1 LDWKWEVVF
10 PEDWCVGE
18 VSPGC
23 CVEQYVWSS
32 SVVVL
37 PALWK
42 TRRDDIIS
50 RELLQPAKYEQQ

>member
-10 PEDWCVGE
+10 LEDWCVGE
-18 VSPGC
+18 VSSGC
-23 CVEQYVWSS
+23 CAEQYVWSS

-42 TRRDDIIS
+42 TRRDDIIP
-50 RELLQPAKYEQQ
+50 RELLQAAKYEQQ